1 MNAYDLC
8 AIPAA
13 MFPDSECLVAGELRL
28 SYGELDVW
36 TAAIARRLERLAPGR
51 VAVCDVNSAGL
62 VALALAGWR
71 SGRAVVPLNVR
82 ARGDELEF
90 LVEASE
96 PAAVFAG
103 LRYLESVRAAAAATG
118 AVVEAVPLS
127 PDALAAPGE
136 QTPADLDEAAVA
148 LGLFTSGSTARPKLV
163 ELSHGNLFAHV
174 TSTTELPADGPV
186 GAVVVAA
193 PLFHIAAFGSICTG
207 LFGGRRLVLL
217 DEFDPDAWMSAVER
231 EQATHAFL
239 VPTML
244 RRLIDSPV
252 FAPQRLTTL
261 QTVAYGAAPM
271 PGQLLERVLEAFP
284 ATTGFA
290 NAFGQTETTSTV
302 TLLSPDD
309 HRIEGSAQEVER
321 KRARL
326 RSVGRAIEGVEVA
339 VLDENGVPCPTGAV
353 GEVAVRGPRVMLG
366 YAGAANSGDAG
377 DDGWLRTRDLGY
389 LDDDGYLFLVG
400 RANDLIIRAGENVA
414 PAEVEAVLASHPGVA
429 DVSVAGV
436 ADEDLGER
444 IGAVLVARPG
454 VTLEPGEIVAFAR
467 TRLAAF
473 KKPEIIAVIDEIPRS
488 PLGKVRRPLVR
499 EILERD
505 GVAVSPSGAIA
516 AK

>member
-1 MNAYDLC
+1 LPTGWTGSAR
-8 AIPAA
+8 
-13 MFPDSECLVAGELRL
+13 AG
-28 SYGELDVW
+28 
-36 TAAIARRLERLAPGR
+36 
-51 VAVCDVNSAGL
+51 
-62 VALALAGWR
+62 R
-71 SGRAVVPLNVR
+71 SIVPLNVR
-82 ARGDELEF
+82 ARGAELEF

-103 LRYLESVRAAAAATG
+103 LRYLEDVRGAATKTG
-118 AVVEAVPLS
+118 AAVEAVPPS
-127 PDALAAPGE
+127 PDPLSDAAE
-136 QTPADLDEAAVA
+136 QTVVDVDEHAVA

-174 TSTTELPADGPV
+174 TSTTELPVDGPT

-207 LFGGRRLVLL
+207 LFGGRRLVVL
-217 DEFDPDAWMSAVER
+217 DEFDPDAWMSAVES

-244 RRLIDSPV
+244 RRLIDSPS
-252 FAPQRLTTL
+252 FAPSRLMTL

-271 PGQLLERVLEAFP
+271 PAPLLERVLAAFP
-284 ATTGFA
+284 SSIGFA

-309 HRIEGSAQEVER
+309 HRIEGTAEEIER
-321 KRARL
+321 KRTRL
-326 RSVGRAIEGVEVA
+326 RSVGQAIDGVEVA
-339 VLDENGVPCPTGAV
+339 VLDESGATCPPGTV
-353 GEVAVRGPRVMLG
+353 GEVAVRGPRVMQG
-366 YAGAANSGDAG
+366 YAGA
-377 DDGWLRTRDLGY
+377 DDGTGTTDQGWLRTRDLGY
-389 LDDDGYLFLVG
+389 LDEDGYLFLVG

-414 PAEVEAVLASHPGVA
+414 PAEVEAVLASHPGIA
-429 DVSVAGV
+429 DASVAGV

-444 IGAVLVARPG
+444 IGAVLVPRPG
-454 VTLEPGEIVAFAR
+454 VVLDPAEVVAFAR

-473 KKPEIIAVIDEIPRS
+473 KKPEIIAVVDEIPRS

-499 EILERD
+499 EILDRE
-505 GVAVSPSGAIA
+505 GVRVTPSSAAA